1 MIAQSRMRILLAVVV
16 VSGIVSG
23 CGSSPS
29 QPHAGWRAAASTTSG
44 GVADRAVDVALSQ
57 VGTPYRY
64 GGAGP
69 SGFDCSGLVHYS
81 YREAG
86 KLLPRTT
93 GQLWDDTV
101 SVGRADLRA
110 GDLLFFRIDGKMQ
123 HVGLYVGNGQFV
135 HAPSSGRRVSVAS
148 LSSDFYAHAFLR
160 GGRPR

>member
-1 MIAQSRMRILLAVVV
+1 MIAQPRLRLMLAVIFVGMV
-16 VSGIVSG
+16 AG

-29 QPHAGWRAAASTTSG
+29 HPQAGWRASTPTTSG
-44 GVADRAVDVALSQ
+44 TVADRAVDIAMDQ

-81 YREAG
+81 YRQAG
-86 KLLPRTT
+86 KMLPRTT
-93 GQLWDDTV
+93 GQLWDHTV
-101 SVGRADLRA
+101 SVSRADLRA

-123 HVGLYVGNGQFV
+123 HVGMYVGNGKFV
-135 HAPSSGRRVSVAS
+135 HAPSSGRQVSVAS

>member
-1 MIAQSRMRILLAVVV
+1 MIAQPGIRVLLAVVV
-16 VSGIVSG
+16 ISGLVAG
-23 CGSSPS
+23 CASSP
-29 QPHAGWRAAASTTSG
+29 PHPQAGWRAASSAKSG
-44 GVADRAVDVALSQ
+44 SVADRAVDIAMNQ

-93 GQLWDDTV
+93 GQLWDQTASV
-101 SVGRADLRA
+101 SRSDLRA
-110 GDLLFFRIDGKMQ
+110 GDLVFFRIQGKMQ
-123 HVGLYVGNGQFV
+123 HVGMYVGNGRFV
-135 HAPSSGRRVSVAS
+135 HAPSTGRQVSVAS
-148 LSSDFYAHAFLR
+148 LNSDFYAHAFLR